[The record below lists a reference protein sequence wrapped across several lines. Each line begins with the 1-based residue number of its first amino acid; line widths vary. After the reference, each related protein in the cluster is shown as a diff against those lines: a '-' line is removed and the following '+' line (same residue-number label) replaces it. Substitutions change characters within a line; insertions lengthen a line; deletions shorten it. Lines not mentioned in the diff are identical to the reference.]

1 VQKFFEPSKIENWAV
16 VNFSARCDVRGLVR
30 DLIRFGE
37 MKGIVGFI
45 KILCT
50 VSCNDPLNLVPC
62 PKYFLFSLVQLISD
76 PVDVVE
82 ENGQFRR
89 APPLVRVEKMFEQIQ
104 KAFPNAPP
112 RFLVC
117 LLPDRKNSDIY
128 G

>member
-1 VQKFFEPSKIENWAV
+1 MEFSLHCNLPSFLVSVVIIKNLPLLQKFFEPSKIENWAV

-62 PKYFLFSLVQLISD
+62 PKYFSLFCF
-76 PVDVVE
+76 
-82 ENGQFRR
+82 G
-89 APPLVRVEKMFEQIQ
+89 AAHK
-104 KAFPNAPP
+104 
-112 RFLVC
+112 
-117 LLPDRKNSDIY
+117 
-128 G
+128 